1 MIMMYQTLT
10 EVWLHVLD
18 FIQENQQDFGDPM
31 IRVYSDEVE
40 LRYRT
45 INTIKSLPQGCEN
58 WRMYADEGHLVFV
71 GTWEYN
77 SDSNHLDKEH
87 V

>member
-1 MIMMYQTLT
+1 MSVFLEDYCRGTQTEMSRL
-10 EVWLHVLD
+10 LK
-18 FIQENQQDFGDPM
+18 
-31 IRVYSDEVE
+31 
-40 LRYRT
+40 
-45 INTIKSLPQGCEN
+45 KSLPQGCEN

-77 SDSNHLDKEH
+77 SGNNHLDKEH